1 MDDTGEV
8 VGETNF
14 VISEAFLL
22 SHWKECPICGQEEN
36 VEDLSLR
43 SCEKIWQPHRRHW
56 KKFIQKRGKNM
67 RRTLLFKNIYEF
79 AESIEFMIE
88 IEGTAPLN
96 EIFIQMSKS
105 AIRKA
110 KEIPGWTKDDL
121 VNAACE
127 YFETLGYTCNY
138 SGG

>member
-1 MDDTGEV
+1 
-8 VGETNF
+8 
-14 VISEAFLL
+14 
-22 SHWKECPICGQEEN
+22 
-36 VEDLSLR
+36 
-43 SCEKIWQPHRRHW
+43 
-56 KKFIQKRGKNM
+56 M

-121 VNAACE
+121 VKQRAN
-127 YFETLGYTCNY
+127 TLRLWGIHATIFHQTGLSDFKM

>member
-1 MDDTGEV
+1 M
-8 VGETNF
+8 
-14 VISEAFLL
+14 
-22 SHWKECPICGQEEN
+22 
-36 VEDLSLR
+36 
-43 SCEKIWQPHRRHW
+43 EKIYTKAR
-56 KKFIQKRGKNM
+56 KEYEKNIIIQ
-67 RRTLLFKNIYEF
+67 NIYEF

-138 SGG
+138 ISPDRVVGF

>member
-1 MDDTGEV
+1 
-8 VGETNF
+8 
-14 VISEAFLL
+14 
-22 SHWKECPICGQEEN
+22 
-36 VEDLSLR
+36 
-43 SCEKIWQPHRRHW
+43 
-56 KKFIQKRGKNM
+56 M
-67 RRTLLFKNIYEF
+67 RRTLLFRNWNEF
-79 AESIEFMIE
+79 KEPIEIMIE

-96 EIFIQMSKS
+96 ETFIQMSKS

-138 SGG
+138 VSQIGLSDFKMSGG